1 MYYNLLI
8 LSYCLHIS
16 TQIFQDLNKTC
27 IDPLKEVKVQKEKKL
42 GMLRQMQSIMKKSSE
57 NSISI

>member
-1 MYYNLLI
+1 MYYNLLT

-16 TQIFQDLNKTC
+16 TQIFQDLNKIC
-27 IDPLKEVKVQKEKKL
+27 IYPLKEVKVQKEKKL